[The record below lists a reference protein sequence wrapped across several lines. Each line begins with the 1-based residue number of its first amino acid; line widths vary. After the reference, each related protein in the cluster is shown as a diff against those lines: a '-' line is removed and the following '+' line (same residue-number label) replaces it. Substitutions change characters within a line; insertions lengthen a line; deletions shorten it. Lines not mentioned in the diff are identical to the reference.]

1 MNMKFFKITLVLLL
15 FPILISSISHKFYV
29 SMTNVE
35 YVPEK
40 QTIQIISKIF
50 IEDLE
55 QVLQERYSSLVV
67 LNPKKET
74 EADINYLKK
83 YVSQKLKISIN
94 NKAVELIYIGKEYD
108 IDMVNMY
115 FEIKNISELI
125 SIEIKNK
132 ILFDMFPEQQNIIH
146 IITPDANRNII
157 LDKDHP
163 DGLLNFN

>member
-1 MNMKFFKITLVLLL
+1 MKFFKITLVLLL
-15 FPILISSISHKFYV
+15 FPMLVSSLSHKFYI
-29 SMTNVE
+29 STTNVE

-55 QVLQERYSSLVV
+55 QVLQERYSPLIV
-67 LNPKKET
+67 LSPTKET
-74 EADINYLKK
+74 EVDINYLKK
-83 YVSQKLKISIN
+83 YVGQKLKISIN
-94 NKAVELIYIGKEYD
+94 NKPVELSYIGKEYD
-108 IDMVNMY
+108 IDIMNMY
-115 FEIKNISELI
+115 FEIENISELT
-125 SIEIKNK
+125 SIEIENK

-146 IITPDANRNII
+146 IITPDANRNMI

>member
-1 MNMKFFKITLVLLL
+1 MNMKFFKITLLL
-15 FPILISSISHKFYV
+15 FLFPMLVSSVSHKFYV
-29 SMTNVE
+29 SMTNLE

-55 QVLQERYSSLVV
+55 QVLQKRYSPLVV

-94 NKAVELIYIGKEYD
+94 NKPVELIYIGKEYD

-115 FEIKNISELI
+115 FEIENISELT

-146 IITPDANRNII
+146 IISPDTNRKMI